1 MITSN
6 NLDDMQYFIHLH
18 CSFQFGYCFC
28 FDNAKVDIHFSF
40 LPFFQIVEKEL
51 RDEKSI
57 KAQPKSALMPK
68 SARASKMSSFLQ
80 GLPCFP
86 GKWRRK
92 LSCETTMRAMD
103 RPPQGGAPGQ
113 CKEITYIHGRFM
125 ISTRNKSLHV
135 TQSVWIGNTSI
146 IDIRKLD
153 AAVTC
158 FRCMLKW
165 WDAGHEAIQSES
177 K

>member
-1 MITSN
+1 
-6 NLDDMQYFIHLH
+6 MQDFIHLH

-28 FDNAKVDIHFSF
+28 FDNAQVDIHFS
-40 LPFFQIVEKEL
+40 LSFQMIEKEL
-51 RDEKSI
+51 TDGKSI
-57 KAQPKSALMPK
+57 KAQPKSASMPK

-80 GLPCFP
+80 GLPCFA

-92 LSCETTMRAMD
+92 LSCETTMRATD
-103 RPPQGGAPGQ
+103 RPPGGHWGQ